1 MAQPQQPAIA
11 AGAVTK
17 VAVQPPGQPAQPQ
30 QLHVQGGGHHA
41 QELHR
46 PPTPHAAETH
56 DLLLHAKRHGLPS
69 FGQRVLT
76 EATGSDEPHLS
87 RTPPVPNRQAAA
99 SVTASEALQRP
110 TEPHLPR
117 VAESPAS
124 DEPPL
129 PPVLPSH
136 ADDPERR
143 RFPGRLLDASSQPWD
158 VEAPGGDDALL
169 EGVSNAAGRPDGGS
183 AAAQMRM
190 VGARA
195 PLLGSTHNA
204 AAAAAAAAGAGAGAA
219 APHVAAAQPGQQRGG
234 VGARAGASA
243 AAATTAGDGRT
254 GHAADSAAGVAPG
267 VAVMSARERTQHA
280 GSTGEAGAELPGPQ
294 LLGTMFPPSAFAAH
308 GDPFLRFAVPA
319 SYRQATTDA
328 SHPLAQRSFVHPP
341 SLSPRQG
348 DVLAQ
353 EPGVR
358 DSLLSADFSAHHTTI
373 APGARLDGLTAAS
386 QEDGAVAHM
395 FCRPELGPLGG
406 GAAEEESSR
415 MPVQL
420 SKERQTYGA
429 FQGVGNEVGLA
440 SEGAGDTSSVQPLR
454 LASPLAGRLARDLS
468 AALRVGEA
476 AGPVSTQGVAEDI
489 SPSEQQLLR
498 AERGLPVGAG
508 AGFGSSAGAG
518 RRHGPV
524 PLGGEHDA
532 GSSAYSHGNTATDA
546 AWMGL
551 GSTGGVGVSG
561 SAAAGGG
568 RARLGSAGSAGRNN
582 SHAARVLP
590 LPLEPTTR
598 GVSSSGMPECSP

>member
-1 MAQPQQPAIA
+1 MAQPQQPTIA

-17 VAVQPPGQPAQPQ
+17 VAVQPTGQPAQPQ
-30 QLHVQGGGHHA
+30 QLHVQGGHPA

-46 PPTPHAAETH
+46 PPTPHVAETH

-87 RTPPVPNRQAAA
+87 LTPPVPNRQAAA

-117 VAESPAS
+117 VAESPAC

-169 EGVSNAAGRPDGGS
+169 EGPAVGAGRLDGGS

-195 PLLGSTHNA
+195 PLLGSMHS
-204 AAAAAAAAGAGAGAA
+204 AAGAGAGVASN
-219 APHVAAAQPGQQRGG
+219 VAAAQLGLLRGG
-234 VGARAGASA
+234 VAGAGAGAGSAAAPTAIGESKGRVAASA
-243 AAATTAGDGRT
+243 A
-254 GHAADSAAGVAPG
+254 SAAPG

-280 GSTGEAGAELPGPQ
+280 GSTGEAGAEQPGSQ

-328 SHPLAQRSFVHPP
+328 SHPLSQRAFVHPP

-353 EPGVR
+353 EPAVR
-358 DSLLSADFSAHHTTI
+358 DTLLSADFSAQHTTI
-373 APGARLDGLTAAS
+373 APGARLDGLTAVS

-429 FQGVGNEVGLA
+429 FQGVGNETGLA
-440 SEGAGDTSSVQPLR
+440 SEGAGDTSSVRPLR
-454 LASPLAGRLARDLS
+454 LASPFAGRLARDLS

-498 AERGLPVGAG
+498 AERGLPLEAG
-508 AGFGSSAGAG
+508 AGFGSSASAARHHGA
-518 RRHGPV
+518 V

-551 GSTGGVGVSG
+551 GLSGGVGSSG
-561 SAAAGGG
+561 AAGVGGG
-568 RARLGSAGSAGRNN
+568 RARLGSAGSVGRNN
-582 SHAARVLP
+582 AHAARVLP
-590 LPLEPTTR
+590 LPLEPAAR
-598 GVSSSGMPECSP
+598 DVFSSGMPECSP

>member
-1 MAQPQQPAIA
+1 MAQPQQPARA

-17 VAVQPPGQPAQPQ
+17 VVVQPTGQPAQPQ
-30 QLHVQGGGHHA
+30 HLHVQGGPHA
-41 QELHR
+41 HELHR

-87 RTPPVPNRQAAA
+87 LTPPVPNRQAAA

-117 VAESPAS
+117 VAESPAC

-143 RFPGRLLDASSQPWD
+143 RFPGRLLDSSSQPWD

-169 EGVSNAAGRPDGGS
+169 EGAPDGAGRLDGGS

-195 PLLGSTHNA
+195 PLLGSTHSA
-204 AAAAAAAAGAGAGAA
+204 AGAGAGAGAA
-219 APHVAAAQPGQQRGG
+219 APLVAAAQPGQPRGG
-234 VGARAGASA
+234 VAGAVAGAGSAAATAGGESKGRTAASA
-243 AAATTAGDGRT
+243 A
-254 GHAADSAAGVAPG
+254 SAAPAGA
-267 VAVMSARERTQHA
+267 AMSARELTQHA
-280 GSTGEAGAELPGPQ
+280 GSTGEAGAEQPGSQ

-328 SHPLAQRSFVHPP
+328 SHPLAQRTFVHPP

-353 EPGVR
+353 EPAVR
-358 DSLLSADFSAHHTTI
+358 DTLLSADFSAHHTTI
-373 APGARLDGLTAAS
+373 APGARLDGITAAS

-429 FQGVGNEVGLA
+429 FQGVGNETGLA

-468 AALRVGEA
+468 AALRVEEA

-498 AERGLPVGAG
+498 AERGLPLGAG

-518 RRHGPV
+518 RRHGTV

-551 GSTGGVGVSG
+551 GSTGGVEGSG
-561 SAAAGGG
+561 AAGAGGG
-568 RARLGSAGSAGRNN
+568 RARLGSAGSVGRTNA
-582 SHAARVLP
+582 HAARVLP
-590 LPLEPTTR
+590 LPLEPAAR